1 MNAVDDS
8 RNEMMY
14 ENIPW
19 HAEKSDCTGSEGSRT
34 SSSATMAAN
43 NNGQNLIFFKKFG
56 NWLLLIEGLSILEP
70 RTLKVIYILLSVMTL
85 YWPQCLW
92 MWNSNVQMNKSIS
105 QGLGIDPDMFSKL
118 FI

>member
-56 NWLLLIEGLSILEP
+56 N
-70 RTLKVIYILLSVMTL
+70 
-85 YWPQCLW
+85 
-92 MWNSNVQMNKSIS
+92 
-105 QGLGIDPDMFSKL
+105 
-118 FI
+118 